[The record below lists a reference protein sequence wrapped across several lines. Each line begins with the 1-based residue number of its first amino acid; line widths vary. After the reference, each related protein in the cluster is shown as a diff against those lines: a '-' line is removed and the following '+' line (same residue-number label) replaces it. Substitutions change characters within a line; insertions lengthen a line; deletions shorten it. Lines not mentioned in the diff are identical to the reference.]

1 MRLPLL
7 VAVMALLFGNTAMA
21 VDINMSDYGIKPDR
35 KENQSAKLQKALQK
49 IKKKYNGTPVT
60 LNFQKGKYNFL
71 VKGTVER
78 EYFISNHSQMNPR
91 TVGFPIEDWNDV
103 TIDGNGADFYFSGHT
118 LPVAL
123 VRSER
128 VTLRNFSVDSRLH
141 RLHRLRWCQMTVT
154 GLSGVLLLGL
164 SSG

>member
-60 LNFQKGKYNFL
+60 LNFQKGKY
-71 VKGTVER
+71 
-78 EYFISNHSQMNPR
+78 
-91 TVGFPIEDWNDV
+91 
-103 TIDGNGADFYFSGHT
+103 
-118 LPVAL
+118 
-123 VRSER
+123 
-128 VTLRNFSVDSRLH
+128 
-141 RLHRLRWCQMTVT
+141 
-154 GLSGVLLLGL
+154 LSLIHI
-164 SSG
+164 